1 MIFLIRRWP
10 WYIRWLTNEYTAT
23 YIHWLRGL
31 CSSVENVFI
40 GFGIEKYSTVIFLD
54 TEEYLSIEQNTLF
67 SCSEAR
73 LSSPATGINPKTL
86 ARLGPLPP
94 PPASL
99 PVSATIVDTDTA
111 PPPASTR
118 TRTSSDSSHNEEEY
132 SGLGCTR
139 LHVYTPLHD
148 RAPCRIF
155 FFELFKFKLHVP
167 FQCSYN
173 KSPCLCLSPLLL
185 NLFGN
190 SH

>member
-73 LSSPATGINPKTL
+73 LSSSAAGINPKTL

-94 PPASL
+94 PCPAPGL
-99 PVSATIVDTDTA
+99 R
-111 PPPASTR
+111 PPPPLWTR
-118 TRTSSDSSHNEEEY
+118 TQPHPWPRLGHRRLQTALITKKSIVGWAAPGCMFTRHCTTGRPVEFSFLNFSSSNYMFHFNVRT
-132 SGLGCTR
+132 TKA
-139 LHVYTPLHD
+139 HVSVYH
-148 RAPCRIF
+148 
-155 FFELFKFKLHVP
+155 
-167 FQCSYN
+167 
-173 KSPCLCLSPLLL
+173 LS
-185 NLFGN
+185 F
-190 SH
+190 